1 MTAKTLALI
10 SGKGGSGKT
19 TLGLSLASLLSSCN
33 IKVLLV
39 DCDLSTNGATYFY
52 EKKLSEGKENLC
64 CFSDILYDENCNK
77 YNNKFNFLKINS
89 YYDFIPSIISV
100 DNKPAKSNS
109 INASVIKT
117 FFQNISTKYEIII
130 FDCQA
135 GYSDV
140 LRNILPIVELNLAV
154 MEADAISSSA
164 MRSLYLKIGKFLNDK
179 KIFQVFNKATSE
191 EYEIY
196 SKLYGGTIF
205 TNIETI
211 MFDWKIRKAFSVA
224 QIPDM
229 ENTSANYGMQLLNI
243 CNVLFPETTV
253 QNKLKK
259 FSTVLEIHKHSEEI
273 SKLREKIY
281 EIDKEQDTQKK
292 KTFRKVY
299 FSVIPIMV
307 LIMFVVYAMVFFKES
322 VFNDFTDTFM
332 IISLVVTSTLTMLVS
347 LFNVSDWRKEQKNHY
362 TELWSYRRSLEEHL
376 TAQEDLENKLK
387 SLKRKRK
394 SQQRNSD
401 I

>member
-33 IKVLLV
+33 IRVLLV

-52 EKKLSEGKENLC
+52 EKKLSEGKENLS
-64 CFSDILYDENCNK
+64 CFSDILYDENCNG
-77 YNNKFNFLKINS
+77 YNKKLKFLKINPH
-89 YYDFIPSIISV
+89 YDFIPSVISV
-100 DNKPAKSNS
+100 DNKHIKTNN
-109 INASVIKT
+109 INTSVIKN
-117 FFQNISTKYEIII
+117 FFENISTKYEIII

-140 LRNILPIVELNLAV
+140 LKNILPIVELNLAV

-164 MRSLYLKIGKFLNDK
+164 MRSLYLKIGKLLNDK
-179 KIFQVFNKATSE
+179 KVFQVFNKATKE

-211 MFDWKIRKAFSVA
+211 MFDWKIRKAFSIA

-229 ENTSANYGMQLLNI
+229 ENTSANYGAQLLNL
-243 CNVLFPETTV
+243 CNVLFPEPTV

-259 FSTVLEIHKHSEEI
+259 FSTVLEINKHSEEI
-273 SKLREKIY
+273 YKLREKIHK
-281 EIDKEQDTQKK
+281 IDNEQDTQRK
-292 KTFRKVY
+292 KTFRRLY
-299 FSVIPIMV
+299 FSIVPIVV
-307 LIMFVVYAMVFFKES
+307 LIFIIIYARVFFKES
-322 VFNDFTDTFM
+322 IFNDASDTFIM
-332 IISLVVTSTLTMLVS
+332 LSLIIISTLTMMVS
-347 LFNVSDWRKEQKNHY
+347 LFNMFDSRKEQKDYY
-362 TELWSYRRSLEEHL
+362 TELRSYRRSLEEHL
-376 TAQEDLENKLK
+376 AAQENLETKLNTFM
-387 SLKRKRK
+387 RKPK
-394 SQQRNSD
+394 KTKHNSD
-401 I
+401 V

>member
-1 MTAKTLALI
+1 MNAKSLALI

-19 TLGLSLASLLSSCN
+19 TLGLSLASLLSRCN

-52 EKKLSEGKENLC
+52 EKKLSEVKESIT
-64 CFSDILYDENCNK
+64 CFSDIIYNDNCSNIK
-77 YNNKFNFLKINS
+77 CLNINQ
-89 YYDFIPSIISV
+89 YYDFLPSIITITS
-100 DNKPAKSNS
+100 KQKISMCISSN
-109 INASVIKT
+109 IDA
-117 FFQNISTKYEIII
+117 FFKQVSSKYDVII

-140 LRNILPIVELNLAV
+140 LKNLLPIIELNLAV

-164 MRSLYLKIGKFLNDK
+164 MRSLYLKIGKLLNDR
-179 KIFQVFNKATSE
+179 KIYQVFNKATSE

-205 TNIETI
+205 TNIETV

-243 CNVLFPETTV
+243 SNILFPETSI

-259 FSTVLEIHKHSEEI
+259 FSTILEINKHYEEI
-273 SKLREKIY
+273 KLLKEKISDINEKKEKQKKNFLRKAYTTIIPMMSMMLVIIYSISFLEELSDNNMMNVFLLSLIVGICAVSMLFSFFIVFDLRGEQKDLYTKLSAYRNELENHMKAKEELKNELDSIKKSRSKSKL
-281 EIDKEQDTQKK
+281 
-292 KTFRKVY
+292 
-299 FSVIPIMV
+299 P
-307 LIMFVVYAMVFFKES
+307 
-322 VFNDFTDTFM
+322 
-332 IISLVVTSTLTMLVS
+332 
-347 LFNVSDWRKEQKNHY
+347 
-362 TELWSYRRSLEEHL
+362 
-376 TAQEDLENKLK
+376 K
-387 SLKRKRK
+387 SK
-394 SQQRNSD
+394 
-401 I
+401 